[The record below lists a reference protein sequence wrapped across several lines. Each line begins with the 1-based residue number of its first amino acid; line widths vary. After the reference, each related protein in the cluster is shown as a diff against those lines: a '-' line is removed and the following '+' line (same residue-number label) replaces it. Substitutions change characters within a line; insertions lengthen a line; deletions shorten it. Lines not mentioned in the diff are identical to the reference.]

1 MYMAGQ
7 FVGDIQRRN
16 KLHLVVRVKDPLGAG
31 LPGVALQFFARESRF
46 DSRHLP
52 NGDVRTTT
60 SYTTPF
66 SIVRLDRPH
75 RPGAK
80 PASFAHPAPPQC
92 LHDQLHWGLAVCEVH
107 QVRPL
112 KSFS

>member
-16 KLHLVVRVKDPLGAG
+16 KIHLVLRVKDPLGAG

-52 NGDVRTTT
+52 NGELQTTT
-60 SYTTPF
+60 TYHTPF
-66 SIVRLDRPH
+66 SIVKLDKGMVPAQVMLMFRP
-75 RPGAK
+75 RRSVYTISLMGAWPFVK
-80 PASFAHPAPPQC
+80 VTRFVP
-92 LHDQLHWGLAVCEVH
+92 
-107 QVRPL
+107 
-112 KSFS
+112 